1 MAAESKG
8 GQRILVTGVGTFW
21 GGRTAQVIE
30 QDPSVEVI
38 VGLDTR
44 APTVPLERTEVVR
57 ADSSYSILS
66 RLVRATEVDTIR
78 RTELKTMPQPRVA
91 VDRVGT
97 GAGDGGSGSGGTGG
111 GAN

>member
-1 MAAESKG
+1 MPGQSAG
-8 GQRILVTGVGTFW
+8 GRPRVGKRVLVTGVGTFW
-21 GGRTAQVIE
+21 GGRTAQIIE

-66 RLVRATEVDTIR
+66 RLVRATEVDTILH
-78 RTELKTMPQPRVA
+78 THLEVDSTTIGSRVTKA
-91 VDRVGT
+91 S
-97 GAGDGGSGSGGTGG
+97 AKSIPIF
-111 GAN
+111 AP